1 MLQLHI
7 CALLANRLPWCLCP
21 WLLLLLLY
29 ICADLWNLIYKL
41 MQKLMQR
48 EERIKQR
55 EARKAARDAAK
66 NTAAPQ
72 QPATAAAALP
82 AATSRSTIAG
92 ASMPV
97 INGKAPVVA
106 NRPNFVQPQAAVST
120 MQPQDAP
127 LAGPVQIDEKELQST
142 VDQLAQVGPSAL
154 AQWAKIE
161 KQDAAVVGGPDA
173 KGVIAAA
180 DQLAA
185 AASKIADDAAAA
197 AAAVGIDP
205 RTIDGSSE
213 GLTRVEVEPDRTS
226 TQKGQHDVKGPK
238 QKGQHDSDGEG
249 KQRGQHDVKP
259 PKQEDHHDNRDGDK
273 HVKGPKQE
281 EKRDSKDD
289 DRQKEQPKVSSP
301 RSKEGKSAAAGRGR
315 FFKLRRML
323 GLE

>member
-1 MLQLHI
+1 
-7 CALLANRLPWCLCP
+7 
-21 WLLLLLLY
+21 
-29 ICADLWNLIYKL
+29 
-41 MQKLMQR
+41 
-48 EERIKQR
+48 
-55 EARKAARDAAK
+55 
-66 NTAAPQ
+66 
-72 QPATAAAALP
+72 
-82 AATSRSTIAG
+82 
-92 ASMPV
+92 MPV
-97 INGKAPVVA
+97 IYGKAPVVA

-120 MQPQDAP
+120 IEPQDAP

-161 KQDAAVVGGPDA
+161 KQDAAVVGGPEA

-197 AAAVGIDP
+197 AAAAGIDP

-213 GLTRVEVEPDRTS
+213 GLTHVEVEPDRPS
-226 TQKGQHDVKGPK
+226 NQKDQHDVKVPK
-238 QKGQHDSDGEG
+238 QKG
-249 KQRGQHDVKP
+249 
-259 PKQEDHHDNRDGDK
+259 HHDNRDGDK
-273 HVKGPKQE
+273 HVKGPKQEDRRDSGDGDKHGKGPKPE

-301 RSKEGKSAAAGRGR
+301 RRKEGKSAAAGRGR